1 MNTVITLLYGEKYNV
16 NDVHHIYEA
25 SKQYNH
31 VCFVDEK
38 NIGQLRPEINPI
50 LITDI
55 DGTFEKIKLFQHDL
69 GNCLYLDL
77 DIIIQGS
84 LDPFF
89 AYCDEPTICETY
101 WKSFGGRFNSSV
113 IAYNS
118 KDVKHIYEKFSSNSD
133 YIMTK
138 YSDNDDWFLYH
149 EDLIHRTF
157 PRGLIY
163 SFLFGVDE
171 RYDTSPRAYQI
182 KKDYPIVLLNG
193 QKETTVDLKQKYYD
207 ALSLHKM
214 G

>member
-1 MNTVITLLYGEKYNV
+1 MNTVVTLLYGEKYNA
-16 NDVHHIYEA
+16 NDVHDIYDA

-38 NIGQLRPEINPI
+38 NIDQLRPEINPI

-55 DGTFEKIKLFQHDL
+55 DGNFEKIKLFQHDL

-77 DIIIQGS
+77 DVIVQGN
-84 LDPFF
+84 LDPLF

-101 WKSFGGRFNSSV
+101 WKSFGSKFNSSV
-113 IAYNS
+113 ISYNS

-138 YSDNDDWFLYH
+138 YCDNDDWFLYH
-149 EDLIHRTF
+149 EHMIHRTF

-171 RYDTSPRAYQI
+171 QEDVSPRAYQI
-182 KKDYPIVLLNG
+182 KDYPIVLLNG
-193 QKETTVDLKQKYYD
+193 QKETQVDLKQKYYD
-207 ALSLHKM
+207 TLSLHKM